1 MLEMY
6 EFLKLKSPWISQFS
20 NLHEFLNL
28 KSSWLSQL
36 KIFMKFSIENLHR
49 VDLTCS
55 TIFKFIQ
62 STKTKIIQWFYKI
75 NSTKKFNTL
84 SHTSPERTQPK
95 KLCTANFSSGTFKTL
110 IDRPLWLKKQFFLTT
125 SCWEKALFLTTEG

>member
-1 MLEMY
+1 MNVWISQIKIFMN
-6 EFLKLKSPWISQFS
+6 FSIFKSSWISQFKIFVNFS
-20 NLHEFLNL
+20 IENLHEFLNL

-36 KIFMKFSIENLHR
+36 KIFIKFSIENLHR

-75 NSTKKFNTL
+75 NSTKNFHTL
-84 SHTSPERTQPK
+84 SMIAWKSRQMLHLLFCRFV
-95 KLCTANFSSGTFKTL
+95 CN
-110 IDRPLWLKKQFFLTT
+110 LWTT
-125 SCWEKALFLTTEG
+125 WRIYV